1 MILLKFIR
9 RLVKK
14 VIWLTEEV
22 ENMTKYIN

>member
-22 ENMTKYIN
+22 ENMTKFIN